1 MVIDVRMGDKV
12 RVSRAKVE
20 LEVKDVRPGMNG
32 KQVNIGIKEIK
43 TQVTSESGSQV
54 LNRYRRTEETQ
65 TT

>member
-1 MVIDVRMGDKV
+1 MRTGEKV

-20 LEVKDVRPGMNG
+20 LEVKDVRPGMNR

>member
-1 MVIDVRMGDKV
+1 MIDVRMGDKV